1 MNRLDAR
8 QMTAIRQ
15 AAQWFTTLQGEAVTD
30 ADQSAWRQ
38 WLEACAEN
46 RWAWEQVQGVQQRL
60 HGMPAGLTGRALS
73 LAGQPQKIGRRSVLK
88 GLALAAGTGLLG
100 YGGYREAQTSGWMAD
115 YRTATGEQR
124 QVTLPD
130 GSHLQLNTASAVD
143 IAYSAHERRL
153 LVRAGEV
160 LITTR
165 ADSTGRPFFVQ
176 TPHGTVQALGTRFA
190 VRLED
195 TQAHVAV
202 FEHQVRITP
211 LAGPPRVLATGTH
224 CSFDRHQAGA
234 AAPVNAGQDAWA
246 KGLLVANDQRLDAFL
261 AELGRYRP
269 GWLRC
274 DPAVAGLRISGAF
287 AVNDTDQALHALT
300 TSLPVRLA
308 RHTRYWVTVT
318 AR

>member
-1 MNRLDAR
+1 MTTLDSR

-143 IAYSAHERRL
+143 MAYSASERRL
-153 LVRAGEV
+153 VVREGEV
-160 LITTR
+160 LITTA
-165 ADSTGRPFFVQ
+165 ADNAGRPFFVQ
-176 TPHGTVQALGTRFA
+176 TPYGTVQALGTRFS
-190 VRLED
+190 VRRAGEQD
-195 TQAHVAV
+195 HVAV

-211 LAGPPRVLATGTH
+211 LAGQPLVLATGTQ
-224 CSFDRHQAGA
+224 CAFNRHQADA
-234 AAPVNAGQDAWA
+234 VAPLNPGQDAWA
-246 KGLLVANDQRLDAFL
+246 KGVLVANDQRLDAFL
-261 AELGRYRP
+261 AELARYRR
-269 GWLRC
+269 GWLHC

-287 AVNDTDQALHALT
+287 AVSDTDQALHALS
-300 TSLPVRLA
+300 TSLPVRIEQ
-308 RHTRYWVTVT
+308 HTRYWVTVT